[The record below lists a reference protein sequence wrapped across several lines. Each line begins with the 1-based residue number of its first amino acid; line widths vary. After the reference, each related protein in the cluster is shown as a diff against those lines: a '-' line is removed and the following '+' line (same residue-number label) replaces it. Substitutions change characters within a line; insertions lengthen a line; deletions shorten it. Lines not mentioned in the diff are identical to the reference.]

1 MSKNQEIAET
11 ILQQLG
17 GGRRLVMMVGAYN
30 FVVVENGVAFKIKNA
45 KANYIKIKLNSKDL
59 YDLEV
64 GRIRGTTYKVVAKKD
79 DLYFDMLKPAIEEA
93 TGMYLSL
100 FKKGG
105 KMKEPTIIRGFSD
118 DEPYEYAKGG
128 MMKEDG
134 YSSKKE
140 LNDDFKR
147 IIQAPKTKNFYETK
161 NDSYVGKLVTVK
173 LPNEIKSFKT
183 KVLNEYFD
191 MVSTKKGI
199 FSKKYII
206 KMAKGGMM
214 ANGGLLNEFNY
225 SIGGL

>member
-64 GRIRGTTYKVVAKKD
+64 GRIRGTTYKVVTKKD
-79 DLYFDMLKPAIEEA
+79 DLYFDMLKPAIEQA

-105 KMKEPTIIRGFSD
+105 KVAKNAEKKYYVIVDENTDRIYIRNSDKSFIDKKYKELKEIYPEDKLAIVQFSD
-118 DEPYEYAKGG
+118 GKPYEYSKGG
-128 MMKEDG
+128 KV
-134 YSSKKE
+134 
-140 LNDDFKR
+140 
-147 IIQAPKTKNFYETK
+147 QA
-161 NDSYVGKLVTVK
+161 
-173 LPNEIKSFKT
+173 I
-183 KVLNEYFD
+183 
-191 MVSTKKGI
+191 
-199 FSKKYII
+199 
-206 KMAKGGMM
+206 
-214 ANGGLLNEFNY
+214 
-225 SIGGL
+225 